1 MDADLVGPAGT
12 DATAAPT
19 AVPRPAVAPP
29 SEPRDGEPLL
39 LAALAAGGALA
50 AWTTGAGSGPWS
62 ATLAVA
68 VLAGSAWLAERDGP
82 GRRSLSNPAGLRLA
96 RAVLCL
102 AAAAVAVG
110 GHPGPAPVALAW
122 LPAVAAVYA
131 VLLPPR
137 PAAALT
143 LGALAVVTV
152 LAARSTATARP
163 STAFAAC
170 AAAVVAAGLAGATL
184 RAVRTARTALDPD
197 TEATAVTPD
206 VTPDVTSDVA
216 LDETP
221 DAAPAP
227 LLTSPDGR
235 SVLLDALAR
244 AQARSGVVGGRVG
257 LLLVTLDGA
266 AALQRDLGAAA
277 AREVLDT
284 LARRARALLP
294 AADVVTWIG
303 DGRLGV
309 VLEGVDARTCS
320 VVARRLA
327 GLLGEPV
334 EAAGQVLVL
343 SSRVAVALAA
353 DPREEP
359 SALLARAEL
368 VPAVPAAEL
377 PLDRPVPTT
386 PALPDRLADELWP
399 ALCAGDIRA
408 AYQPIVALGTLPRHD
423 RVVAVEALARWA
435 RPDGAGVAPTR
446 LVAAARR
453 AGLAD
458 ALGGAVLAQGLDE
471 LVRRRAAGAAA
482 LGLAVNVAP
491 EQLARPGF
499 AAEVF
504 RALAARDVE
513 APALTL
519 ELPVAGG
526 LEGVPEAPAAL
537 RELRAGGVRIVLDNF
552 GVTGLSLASL
562 RELPL
567 TGVKLDRSLTAEL
580 GGDDRL
586 VVATARLATRLG
598 LHCTAVGIETPEQ
611 LDAARALGMDAVQ
624 GHLLGRPESGTRPGA
639 STDGTEPAPT
649 QPDGTGPAPTE
660 PGGTG
665 PAPTEPGAIEPAAPA
680 GAELPAGATETVINA

>member
-1 MDADLVGPAGT
+1 M
-12 DATAAPT
+12 
-19 AVPRPAVAPP
+19 
-29 SEPRDGEPLL
+29 
-39 LAALAAGGALA
+39 
-50 AWTTGAGSGPWS
+50 
-62 ATLAVA
+62 
-68 VLAGSAWLAERDGP
+68 
-82 GRRSLSNPAGLRLA
+82 
-96 RAVLCL
+96 LCL

-131 VLLPPR
+131 ALLPPR
-137 PAAALT
+137 PATALT

-170 AAAVVAAGLAGATL
+170 AATVVAAGLAGATL
-184 RAVRTARTALDPD
+184 RAVRATRPLLLPDP
-197 TEATAVTPD
+197 EGSAVTHPQIAD
-206 VTPDVTSDVA
+206 STDSTGGRPADEPVPAARVVA
-216 LDETP
+216 G
-221 DAAPAP
+221 
-227 LLTSPDGR
+227 GR
-235 SVLLDALAR
+235 SLLVDALTR

-257 LLLVTLDGA
+257 LLLVTLDGVP
-266 AALQRDLGAAA
+266 ALRRDLGDAE

-284 LARRARALLP
+284 LGRRARALLP
-294 AADVVTWIG
+294 AADVVAWLG
-303 DGRLGV
+303 DDRLGV
-309 VLEGVDARTCS
+309 LLEGVDARTCS

-327 GLLGEPV
+327 GLLAEPV
-334 EAAGQVLVL
+334 EAAAQVLVL

-359 SALLARAEL
+359 AALLTRAEL
-368 VPAVPAAEL
+368 LPAVPAAEL
-377 PLDRPVPTT
+377 PLDRPVAAT

-399 ALCAGDIRA
+399 ALCTGEIRA

-435 RPDGAGVAPTR
+435 RPDGGGVAPAR

-458 ALGGAVLAQGLDE
+458 ALGAAVLAQGLDE
-471 LVRRRAAGAAA
+471 LVRRRAAGASA

-499 AAEVF
+499 AADVF
-504 RALAARDVE
+504 RALADRDVE

-519 ELPVAGG
+519 ELPAAGG
-526 LEGVPEAPAAL
+526 LEGVTEAPGTL
-537 RELRAGGVRIVLDNF
+537 GGLRAGGVRIVLDNF
-552 GVTGLSLASL
+552 GSTGLSLASL

-611 LDAARALGMDAVQ
+611 LEAARALGVDAVQ
-624 GHLLGRPESGTRPGA
+624 GHLLGRPESGPW
-639 STDGTEPAPT
+639 SQVPAEVPAEVAAAVKA
-649 QPDGTGPAPTE
+649 DGTGLAA
-660 PGGTG
+660 GT
-665 PAPTEPGAIEPAAPA
+665 AQ
-680 GAELPAGATETVINA
+680 TVIKV

>member
-12 DATAAPT
+12 DATATPT
-19 AVPRPAVAPP
+19 AVPRPAAEQPVERPAEQPA
-29 SEPRDGEPLL
+29 EQRDGEPLL

-68 VLAGSAWLAERDGP
+68 VLAGSAWLAERGEHA
-82 GRRSLSNPAGLRLA
+82 SSTLSSPAGLRLA

-152 LAARSTATARP
+152 LGARTTAAARP

-170 AAAVVAAGLAGATL
+170 AVAVVAAGLAGATL
-184 RAVRTARTALDPD
+184 RAVRTTRNLLDPQPE
-197 TEATAVTPD
+197 TPQRETPHRETPHQEIPHQEVSAVTPAD
-206 VTPDVTSDVA
+206 TRGR
-216 LDETP
+216 
-221 DAAPAP
+221 P
-227 LLTSPDGR
+227 LL
-235 SVLLDALAR
+235 VDALAR

-257 LLLVTLDGA
+257 LLLVTLDGVP
-266 AALQRDLGAAA
+266 ALQRDLGAAV

-294 AADVVTWIG
+294 AADVVAWLG
-303 DGRLGV
+303 DDRLGV
-309 VLEGVDARTCS
+309 LLEGVDARTCS

-334 EAAGQVLVL
+334 EASAQVLVL

-359 SALLARAEL
+359 AALLARAEL
-368 VPAVPAAEL
+368 VPAVPAGEL
-377 PLDRPVPTT
+377 PLDRPVTTT

-399 ALCAGDIRA
+399 ALCAGDIRT

-423 RVVAVEALARWA
+423 RIVAVEALARWA
-435 RPDGAGVAPTR
+435 RPDGAGVATAR
-446 LVAAARR
+446 FVAAARR

-458 ALGGAVLAQGLDE
+458 VLGAAVLAQGLDE
-471 LVRRRAAGAAA
+471 LVRRRAAGESA

-499 AAEVF
+499 AADVF

-519 ELPVAGG
+519 ELPAAGG
-526 LEGVPEAPAAL
+526 LEGVSEAPATL
-537 RELRAGGVRIVLDNF
+537 GELRAGGVRIVLDNF
-552 GVTGLSLASL
+552 GSTGLSLASL

-567 TGVKLDRSLTAEL
+567 TGVKLDRSLTGEL

-611 LDAARALGMDAVQ
+611 LEAARALGVDAVQ
-624 GHLLGRPESGTRPGA
+624 GHLLGRPE
-639 STDGTEPAPT
+639 
-649 QPDGTGPAPTE
+649 
-660 PGGTG
+660 GGTS
-665 PAPTEPGAIEPAAPA
+665 PHVRQVAADAVHAEPAASA
-680 GAELPAGATETVINA
+680 AQTVINV